1 MNEGGVTTQIRHGL
15 QGSITASVCENTIPI
30 RAIRVIRAFI
40 CIGNFS

>member
-15 QGSITASVCENTIPI
+15 QESITASVCKNTTPI